1 MDKHTL
7 MLELKGLSRVVD
19 GDVRGLIFKRS
30 AIKEL
35 SDAYEPVNPF
45 ETLLDVVED
54 ELGLAIQHNIFA
66 KLSDGERTAFRNQ
79 WEQMR
84 AHEQLRCLEQYCN
97 GAGR

>member
-1 MDKHTL
+1 MDKKTL

-19 GDVRGLIFKRS
+19 RDVRGLIFKRS

-35 SDAYEPVNPF
+35 SNAYEPINPF

-54 ELGLAIQHNIFA
+54 ELGMTVQHNIYA
-66 KLSDGERTAFRNQ
+66 KLSDGERIAFRNQ

-97 GAGR
+97 GAVR

>member
-1 MDKHTL
+1 MDKKTL

-19 GDVRGLIFKRS
+19 RDVRGLIFKRS

-35 SDAYEPVNPF
+35 SNAYEPINPF

-54 ELGLAIQHNIFA
+54 ELGMTVQHNIYA
-66 KLSDGERTAFRNQ
+66 KLSDGERIAFRNQ

-84 AHEQLRCLEQYCN
+84 AHE
-97 GAGR
+97 